1 MPASRSARSA
11 ARATAT
17 KPAGASPAIR
27 NHSVSVTRM
36 RSTGAGAAAGSGVG
50 TATGVYDPAMP
61 TCEKL
66 FGYYCT
72 DEFKATE
79 GALAGKLC
87 ENFHGNV
94 LGQFRALPEDARR
107 GQEKYCRD
115 NYDVMMGAAKERVR
129 QWKAGLG
136 PGQNGVPPPAS
147 PPAP

>member
-1 MPASRSARSA
+1 
-11 ARATAT
+11 
-17 KPAGASPAIR
+17 
-27 NHSVSVTRM
+27 
-36 RSTGAGAAAGSGVG
+36 
-50 TATGVYDPAMP
+50 MP
-61 TCEKL
+61 TCEKI

-87 ENFHGNV
+87 ENFHGKV

-115 NYDVMMGAAKERVR
+115 NYDVMMGASKERVR

-136 PGQNGVPPPAS
+136 PGQNGVPPPATPPS
-147 PPAP
+147 P